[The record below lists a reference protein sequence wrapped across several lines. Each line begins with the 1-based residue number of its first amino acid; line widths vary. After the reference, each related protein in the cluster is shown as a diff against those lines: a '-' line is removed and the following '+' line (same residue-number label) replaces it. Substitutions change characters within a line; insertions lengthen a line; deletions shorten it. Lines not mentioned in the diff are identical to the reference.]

1 MSPSRTAVLLL
12 LLVWALLVAAAG
24 AVRCEMDEHCGL
36 GGVCDT
42 KRRCCAVRGCAFGCP
57 QGQTCREGHTACGK
71 FTRLIDTCACPRKL
85 GCVWQPE
92 RSEPRDWL
100 DMFYDVQ

>member
-1 MSPSRTAVLLL
+1 MTPARTLLL
-12 LLVWALLVAAAG
+12 LLASVLLLAAVAAS
-24 AVRCEMDEHCGL
+24 RCDMDEHCGL
-36 GGVCDT
+36 GGVCDVQ
-42 KRRCCAVRGCAFGCP
+42 RRCCVVRGCAFGCP
-57 QGQTCREGHTACGK
+57 HGQTCREGRTACGK

-92 RSEPRDWL
+92 RREPRDWL